1 MDPVTLGGDFLVLTV
16 KQKQSS
22 IENKL
27 VQGLSVRSLCG
38 PGFAVS
44 PGNPGLSLDSM
55 KHGGKSPELWVPCFS
70 LSYCAHLLTGGLLH
84 HLFQKKET
92 LGKKTDFKTTE
103 IIISISVL

>member
-1 MDPVTLGGDFLVLTV
+1 MDPVTLGGDFLVFTV

-22 IENKL
+22 TENKL
-27 VQGLSVRSLCG
+27 VWGLSVRSLCG

-55 KHGGKSPELWVPCFS
+55 KHRGKSPELWVPCSS
-70 LSYCAHLLTGGLLH
+70 LSYCAHLLTAGLLH

-92 LGKKTDFKTTE
+92 LGKKIDFKTTE